1 MDAMMKGKKT
11 NYNIIFEKFILYII
25 IFSSIMLT
33 IDNPLYDQQSQFML
47 ILGYIDI
54 GFTVIFSL
62 EAAIKIIAKGFFR
75 NQLGPV

>member
-1 MDAMMKGKKT
+1 MKGKGKKT
-11 NYNIIFEKFILYII
+11 NYNTIFEKFILYII
-25 IFSSIMLT
+25 IFSSVMLT

-75 NQLGPV
+75 NKLGPV

>member
-1 MDAMMKGKKT
+1 
-11 NYNIIFEKFILYII
+11 
-25 IFSSIMLT
+25 MLT

-75 NQLGPV
+75 NKLGPV